1 MTGSGELR
9 ALHARNAIQ
18 AAPAARIVFLTAAIY
33 FLFGRLGLAL
43 AILPGNETLI
53 LPAAGIALA
62 AAILRGRDARLG
74 VFLGAF
80 LLDISSH
87 ADFDD
92 PKSLPLAVALAMAIG
107 AIASAQAAIGAW
119 LVRRSRAFPIAPA
132 TPMSVALLFALGGVV
147 AGLIGATLCL
157 CLFRAA
163 GRVASG
169 DLLQFWAVQSG
180 GEAVG
185 VIVQT
190 PLILSFAGA
199 PAGQRWRRAA
209 PIAAAGLATFAA
221 TVALMFADVRSIQQ
235 VQAADFSALSR
246 ELASRIVGH
255 RRSRPARG
263 RGPRRRRSRPRTS
276 ATSTISARPPNDSP
290 RSASAY
296 RRWNGSLGWGWTTRA
311 AFESRMTR
319 AVGDEFQHLRES
331 RDGKPARRRAAGR
344 TISPSPI
351 VTPLKGNEGAVGF
364 DLASNPARNAALV
377 AAEATGGAI
386 ATRRRQAGAEQRDG
400 HPAVRAGLR
409 RERADRQRRRT
420 TRQPQGFRARRVFG
434 ARICSASRCARATR
448 RA

>member
-1 MTGSGELR
+1 MPEIPGTTPDSTQGFLSGFVSQMFWTAAAVETIVARRHDAALSRRLGPACSCVKNVESRGLSLLPRRRGRLFRKPPSFAPSGGFSPVQVEACRPGKRIATPSLSFHQPADVTGPMPMTGSGELR

-87 ADFDD
+87 ADFDE

-199 PAGQRWRRAA
+199 PGGPA
-209 PIAAAGLATFAA
+209 LAT
-221 TVALMFADVRSIQQ
+221 R
-235 VQAADFSALSR
+235 
-246 ELASRIVGH
+246 G
-255 RRSRPARG
+255 ARL
-263 RGPRRRRSRPRTS
+263 
-276 ATSTISARPPNDSP
+276 PPPVWRHSP
-290 RSASAY
+290 
-296 RRWNGSLGWGWTTRA
+296 
-311 AFESRMTR
+311 
-319 AVGDEFQHLRES
+319 
-331 RDGKPARRRAAGR
+331 P
-344 TISPSPI
+344 PSP
-351 VTPLKGNEGAVGF
+351 
-364 DLASNPARNAALV
+364 
-377 AAEATGGAI
+377 
-386 ATRRRQAGAEQRDG
+386 
-400 HPAVRAGLR
+400 
-409 RERADRQRRRT
+409 
-420 TRQPQGFRARRVFG
+420 
-434 ARICSASRCARATR
+434 
-448 RA
+448 